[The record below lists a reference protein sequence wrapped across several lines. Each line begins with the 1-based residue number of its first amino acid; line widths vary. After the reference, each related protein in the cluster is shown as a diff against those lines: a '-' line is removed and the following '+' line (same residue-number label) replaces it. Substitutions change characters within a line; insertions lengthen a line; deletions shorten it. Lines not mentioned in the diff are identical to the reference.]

1 MNLHNL
7 PPDLPE
13 SLQIKSNRVP
23 VKVLDFYVYRLEGE
37 IATCIGLAEEV
48 DLERRRVHWFKFSGR
63 PVRYKG
69 AENLQEEFEI
79 YLARGG
85 KVNVDFRKAIVTYE
99 LASVS
104 YRPS

>member
-1 MNLHNL
+1 MNRHNL

-13 SLQIKSNRVP
+13 ALQIKSNRMP

-48 DLERRRVHWFKFSGR
+48 DLRRKRVHWFKFSGR
-63 PVRYKG
+63 PVRFKG

-85 KVNVDFRKAIVTYE
+85 KVKIDFRKAILTYE
-99 LASVS
+99 LASIPDL
-104 YRPS
+104 PS